1 MTVIASLVLVVGL
14 IMLTYPFYTDYQQDK
29 KTNGL
34 MQEARANALGEEE
47 EDEKQEQES
56 QSEAAPEHDAPTETS
71 ETQTEETG
79 SLQEEIQT
87 AEYSEEE
94 GVQGE
99 IQIPGIALHLPIFPL
114 ATDEHL
120 AGGATTVLSNQ
131 TMEEGNYP
139 IAGHNMREDGLLFS
153 DIVDLEEGDKIFTTD
168 YQSIYTFV
176 VSGKQEVNETETEVL
191 DDRGKD
197 EVTLITCHPDKTIRE
212 KRKIVRA
219 QLQEEEPFTIK
230 AWEGL
235 EN

>member
-47 EDEKQEQES
+47 EDEKQEQEN
-56 QSEAAPEHDAPTETS
+56 QSEAAPEHNAPTGTS

-79 SLQEEIQT
+79 SLQEEIQA
-87 AEYSEEE
+87 AEYSKEE

-99 IQIPGIALHLPIFPL
+99 ILIPGIALHLPIFPL

-120 AGGATTVLSNQ
+120 ADGATTVLSNQ
-131 TMEEGNYP
+131 IMGEGNYP

-153 DIVDLEEGDKIFTTD
+153 DIVDLEEGDKLFTTD
-168 YQSIYTFV
+168 YQTIYTFV

-191 DDRGKD
+191 DDRGQN

-219 QLQEEEPFTIK
+219 QLEDEKPFTIEM
-230 AWEGL
+230 WEGL